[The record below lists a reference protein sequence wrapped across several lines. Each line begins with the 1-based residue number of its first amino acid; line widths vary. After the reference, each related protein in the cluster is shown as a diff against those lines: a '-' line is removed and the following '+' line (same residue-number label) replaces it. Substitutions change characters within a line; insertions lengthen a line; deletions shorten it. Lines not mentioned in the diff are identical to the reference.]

1 MLTVHHRLTVA
12 NLFSQ
17 APTIY
22 PILFAAV
29 VGKALRSIAFWRLEK
44 GGRVGL
50 FDQLLGSTTIFQTV
64 TTQVQ
69 IRTPGFIGIALI
81 ITWAFSPLGGQASL
95 RVLRNTTKKVTE
107 HSTIQYVN
115 TTSWIMS
122 GQYVGADTENSYIP
136 VDALFGAALVSYA
149 TTKYPTQDTWG
160 NIKVPFVEQLAA
172 YNMDS
177 YGWYSVPDDL
187 SSDHYASVLG
197 LPISAVTND
206 ANTTTVFGVETSYW
220 VLTCPLLWGGN
231 RSDPTT
237 YKDYNF
243 PNEKYA
249 FKTNS
254 TNLNLSSNNSRTS
267 NQQTQGL
274 DPGMQPLVFTY
285 TDQNNHHD
293 DEVLAL
299 CTIQTSYVEVSVRC
313 LAQSCVVARIR
324 RSQSSHPPSSWT
336 PLDTASTSS
345 FGWFATHF
353 VGALKDGHQGAVTPY
368 QSFILDPLDAFN
380 SSLQR
385 PPVSTVPKAIFSIR
399 LSQLFNTYW
408 IALLAPTAIAK
419 GLNNANLT
427 VDTSIVEGT
436 EQQSTEATITHLVY
450 VVKCDNLWLTVL
462 LISTGVTTLIGI
474 FGIVATMCRRG
485 PELGL
490 NISAMIKDSP
500 FVDSPAISSTLDAS
514 DRTRMCKNLVVK
526 YGDVACEDE
535 FGHVAI
541 GNLGVSDFGSRRLY
555 V

>member
-1 MLTVHHRLTVA
+1 
-12 NLFSQ
+12 
-17 APTIY
+17 
-22 PILFAAV
+22 
-29 VGKALRSIAFWRLEK
+29 
-44 GGRVGL
+44 
-50 FDQLLGSTTIFQTV
+50 
-64 TTQVQ
+64 
-69 IRTPGFIGIALI
+69 
-81 ITWAFSPLGGQASL
+81 
-95 RVLRNTTKKVTE
+95 
-107 HSTIQYVN
+107 
-115 TTSWIMS
+115 
-122 GQYVGADTENSYIP
+122 
-136 VDALFGAALVSYA
+136 
-149 TTKYPTQDTWG
+149 
-160 NIKVPFVEQLAA
+160 
-172 YNMDS
+172 
-177 YGWYSVPDDL
+177 
-187 SSDHYASVLG
+187 
-197 LPISAVTND
+197 
-206 ANTTTVFGVETSYW
+206 
-220 VLTCPLLWGGN
+220 
-231 RSDPTT
+231 
-237 YKDYNF
+237 
-243 PNEKYA
+243 
-249 FKTNS
+249 
-254 TNLNLSSNNSRTS
+254 
-267 NQQTQGL
+267 
-274 DPGMQPLVFTY
+274 MQPLVFTY